1 MLLPLLRNTSHKHV
15 TTLSNPFTSLTL
27 GIQNGSTHFFHAPG
41 FLSISSLEGAGY
53 SSETNPFW
61 VSEPRTR
68 LWRPR
73 ESRRPRFF
81 PSLPALPSQHFTQK
95 RSKLVWSW
103 LPVGEVARWKISP
116 LRGAAPELGPQLHPS
131 HPSRLDLNGAAGEG
145 AGSGSGSY
153 WPQRPLRASRP
164 DPTTHPPA
172 LTSQWPSGGG
182 GGRARPGLGAGEEGG
197 GSGRAGCGEPGS
209 ETRAGRVG
217 PRAGAAPT
225 PARPQR
231 GRAPSRGSPAC
242 CPRRGKAAAAWFSLT
257 CAARAIAH
265 SAADAPRRRSSRRRL
280 GPAAPPPG
288 RTAPRPGKRSS
299 GFRAHP
305 DPDQARRWPSGESAW
320 NG

>member
-209 ETRAGRVG
+209 ETRAG
-217 PRAGAAPT
+217 
-225 PARPQR
+225 
-231 GRAPSRGSPAC
+231 
-242 CPRRGKAAAAWFSLT
+242 PRRTQGWGG
-257 CAARAIAH
+257 AH
-265 SAADAPRRRSSRRRL
+265 SGPATTGKGAESGVARLLPAPREGCRRLVLAHLRRPRHRALRRRR
-280 GPAAPPPG
+280 PAPPQLPPSPG
-288 RTAPRPGKRSS
+288 PGSSAPGPNSPSPWEKVFRLPRPPR
-299 GFRAHP
+299 P
-305 DPDQARRWPSGESAW
+305 
-320 NG
+320 